1 MIGGAGPN
9 ILESAN
15 KPMNHSQSKKT
26 LRIAALLRDGMAA
39 ARAGRRTEARR
50 FFEAVL
56 RLDPH
61 NEEAILWWAGLA
73 RDPQVTLSA
82 LARLLEINP
91 RNQRARAG
99 IRAVRRQLT
108 RGSASPGSAG
118 ARHKEP
124 RPGKPSPVLRE
135 NIPQRPQK
143 QEKEQKSPRQEPA
156 RTKPATSGHR
166 LNTLFVGLALFI
178 MALACVLVAVVLPDA
193 SQAVW
198 AAFRPTVTPTVTA
211 TATLTPTATPTASP
225 TATPTSTPA
234 PTHTPSPTP
243 TPTSTPAPT
252 LAFAVPPISSA
263 PTEDKW
269 IDLDLSDQRLVA
281 YVGTV
286 PVYAIRVSTGVPRM
300 PTPKGQFHVYR
311 KLAAT
316 LMSGP
321 GYYLP
326 NVPWT
331 MYFYKSY
338 AVHGTYWHDNF
349 GRPMSHGCVN
359 LPTPDAKWLYDWTP
373 EGTLV
378 VVHD

>member
-1 MIGGAGPN
+1 MD
-9 ILESAN
+9 
-15 KPMNHSQSKKT
+15 HSQSNKT
-26 LRIAALLRDGMAA
+26 LRIAALLRNGMTA

-56 RLDPH
+56 RLDPR

-99 IRAVRRQLT
+99 VRAVRRQLP
-108 RGSASPGSAG
+108 RGLASPASVG
-118 ARHKEP
+118 ARYKEP
-124 RPGKPSPVLRE
+124 RSGKPSPALRE
-135 NIPQRPQK
+135 NPPQGPQK
-143 QEKEQKSPRQEPA
+143 QGEEQKSPRLGSAQT
-156 RTKPATSGHR
+156 RPATSGPR
-166 LNTLFVGLALFI
+166 LNALFVGLALFI
-178 MALACVLVAVVLPDA
+178 MALSCVLMAVVLPDA

-243 TPTSTPAPT
+243 TTTATPAPT
-252 LAFAVPPISSA
+252 LAFAVPSISSA

-286 PVYAIRVSTGVPRM
+286 PVYAVRVSTGVARM
-300 PTPKGQFHVYR
+300 PTPKGQFHIYR

-331 MYFYKSY
+331 MYFHKSY

-359 LPTPDAKWLYDWTP
+359 LPTPDAKWMYDWTP